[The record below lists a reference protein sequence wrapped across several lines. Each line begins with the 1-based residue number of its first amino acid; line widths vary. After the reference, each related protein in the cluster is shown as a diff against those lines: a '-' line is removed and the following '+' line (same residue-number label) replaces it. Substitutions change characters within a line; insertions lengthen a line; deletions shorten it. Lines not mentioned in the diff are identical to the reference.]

1 MNNEVWF
8 AVKLSEDLHI
18 IEVAD
23 AATSGIAHRKANEFT
38 DAGFKARVVPPED
51 ANEFAYYYDQICQK
65 REMGFIGE
73 YGVIPNGTRKNGDG
87 ARTIG
92 NMIYPAFGGM
102 LEGSKN
108 DGDVVPSDVKPSPS
122 PMWHPFKINLK
133 TGAITELDGVTPHVL
148 FSSKETPQLIKKPIM
163 KLGLN
168 GLSK

>member
-1 MNNEVWF
+1 MNDQVWF

-38 DAGFKARVVPPED
+38 DAGFKARVVEPED
-51 ANEFAYYYDQICQK
+51 VNEFAYFYDQICQK

-73 YGVIPNGTRKNGDG
+73 YGVIPNGTRKNGEG

-92 NMIYPAFGGM
+92 NMIYPSFGGL
-102 LEGSKN
+102 LEET
-108 DGDVVPSDVKPSPS
+108 VMTPSHTKPVT
-122 PMWHPFKINLK
+122 WHQFKIDIK
-133 TGAITELDGVTPHVL
+133 TGVITEPDNVTPYEP
-148 FSSKETPQLIKKPIM
+148 FSSKEISQKIKKPIM
-163 KLGLN
+163 KLGLD